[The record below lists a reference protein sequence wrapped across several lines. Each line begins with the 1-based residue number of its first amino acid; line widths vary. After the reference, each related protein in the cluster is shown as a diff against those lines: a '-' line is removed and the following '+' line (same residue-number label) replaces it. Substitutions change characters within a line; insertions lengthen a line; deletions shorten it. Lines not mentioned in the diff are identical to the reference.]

1 MTFLPVSTRKRYC
14 IMYEVYAGLLK
25 EDIQLTIDGQRVSC
39 PPESSILE
47 AARLNNIEIPTLCYL
62 KGLTATGACGIC
74 AVEIIEDGKPV
85 IRRACR
91 YRAKDG
97 MVVRTVTPEV
107 LAYRRE
113 RLNEILEKHPNDC
126 LTCAKTGGNCQL
138 QLVSQLLNVNP
149 CERKIRGKGI
159 DDSSPAMIRDLDKC
173 IACGRCVNVCNEVQ
187 HIGIYEMKYDEAT
200 GDKYVDTKKDVKLN
214 ATACINC
221 GQCVK
226 VCPVGALVEKDG
238 IQKTLAALADPNTTV
253 VWQMAPAIQNTLG
266 EEFCMPAGTDVTKKI
281 AAAMHRL
288 GGYAFTTDF
297 TADLT
302 IMEEGTEFIG
312 RVTNGGVLP
321 MMTSCCPGWIKHI
334 EYNYPDQL
342 DHLSSCKSPQQ
353 MFGALV
359 KNYLPEK
366 IGVKKENIFH
376 VSIMPCVA
384 KKFESGRDEMAGDVD
399 VVLTTREMAK
409 LLRLKGI
416 NLASLPDEEFDDFMG
431 EGTGAARIFGTTG
444 GVMEAALRTVVWKL
458 TGGEVDQLDYHAA
471 RGYRGVKEASVFIGD
486 LEVKVAIVNGIGNV
500 WPVMEDIRKGES
512 PYHFIEVMACPGG
525 CLNGGGAPLVKDPAQ
540 VAERMKKM
548 YQSDADNKVRRSH
561 ENTQVQALYEEYLH
575 EPCGHTSHH
584 LLHTHYV
591 DRSGE
596 VK

>member
-1 MTFLPVSTRKRYC
+1 
-14 IMYEVYAGLLK
+14 
-25 EDIQLTIDGQRVSC
+25 
-39 PPESSILE
+39 
-47 AARLNNIEIPTLCYL
+47 
-62 KGLTATGACGIC
+62 
-74 AVEIIEDGKPV
+74 
-85 IRRACR
+85 
-91 YRAKDG
+91 
-97 MVVRTVTPEV
+97 
-107 LAYRRE
+107 
-113 RLNEILEKHPNDC
+113 
-126 LTCAKTGGNCQL
+126 
-138 QLVSQLLNVNP
+138 
-149 CERKIRGKGI
+149 
-159 DDSSPAMIRDLDKC
+159 
-173 IACGRCVNVCNEVQ
+173 
-187 HIGIYEMKYDEAT
+187 
-200 GDKYVDTKKDVKLN
+200 
-214 ATACINC
+214 
-221 GQCVK
+221 
-226 VCPVGALVEKDG
+226 
-238 IQKTLAALADPNTTV
+238 
-253 VWQMAPAIQNTLG
+253 
-266 EEFCMPAGTDVTKKI
+266 MPAGTDVTKKI

-321 MMTSCCPGWIKHI
+321 MMTSCCPGWIKHM
-334 EYNYPDQL
+334 EFNYPDQL

-359 KNYLPEK
+359 KNFLPEK

-384 KKFESGRDEMAGDVD
+384 KKFEHVREEMAGDVD

-458 TGGEVDQLDYHAA
+458 TGGEVDTIDYHVA

-500 WPVMEDIRKGES
+500 WPIMEDIRKGEC

-525 CLNGGGAPLVKDPAQ
+525 CLNGGGAPLVRDPAE

-561 ENTQVQALYEEYLH
+561 ENLQVQKLYEEFLH
-575 EPCGHTSHH
+575 EPCGHVSHH

>member
-1 MTFLPVSTRKRYC
+1 
-14 IMYEVYAGLLK
+14 MYEVYGGVLSEEIRL
-25 EDIQLTIDGQRVSC
+25 IIDGKKVVC
-39 PPESSILE
+39 PPNSSILE
-47 AARLNNIEIPTLCYL
+47 AAKSAGIEIPTLCYL
-62 KGLTATGACGIC
+62 KGLTPTGACGVC
-74 AVEIIEDGKPV
+74 AVEIEREGGNV

-97 MVVRTVTPEV
+97 MVIHTNTPAVR
-107 LAYRRE
+107 AYREERIRE
-113 RLNEILEKHPNDC
+113 IIEKHPNDC
-126 LTCAKTGGNCQL
+126 LTCKKTNGHCQL
-138 QLVSQLLNVNP
+138 QEVTHLFGINPEVRNVP
-149 CERKIRGKGI
+149 SRGL
-159 DDSSPAMIRDLDKC
+159 DDSSPAMVRDMDKC
-173 IACGRCVNVCNEVQ
+173 IACGRCVTVCNEVQ
-187 HIGIYEMKYDEAT
+187 KIGIYEMKYDDAT
-200 GDKYVDTKKDVKLN
+200 GDRYVNTKKGVGLS

-226 VCPVGALVEKDG
+226 VCPVAALSEKDSV
-238 IQKTLAALADPNTTV
+238 QKAIAAIDDPETTV

-266 EEFCMPAGTDVTKKI
+266 EEFSLPAGTDVTGKI
-281 AAAMHRL
+281 AAAMKRL
-288 GGYAFTTDF
+288 GGYAYTTDF
-297 TADLT
+297 SADLT

-321 MMTSCCPGWIKHI
+321 MMTSCCPGWIKYI

-359 KNYLPEK
+359 KNYLPGK
-366 IGVKKENIFH
+366 IGVPAEKICQI
-376 VSIMPCVA
+376 SIMPCVA
-384 KKFESGRDEMAGDVD
+384 KKYEHNRPEMESENGRDVD
-399 VVLTTREMAK
+399 IVLTTREAAK
-409 LLRLKGI
+409 LFKLRGI
-416 NLASLPDEEFDDFMG
+416 DLANIEPESFDNFMG

-458 TGGEVDQLDYHAA
+458 TGGEVDQIDYTVA
-471 RGYRGVKEASVFIGD
+471 RGYRGVKEASLWIGD

-500 WPVMEDIRKGES
+500 KPVMDDVRAGKS

-525 CLNGGGAPLVKDPAQ
+525 CLNGGGAPILKEPAK
-540 VAERMKKM
+540 VAERMDKM
-548 YQSDADNKVRRSH
+548 YESDAKNPTRRSH
-561 ENTQVQALYEEYLH
+561 ENVQVQELYKEYLK
-575 EPCGHTSHH
+575 EPCGHISHH

>member
-1 MTFLPVSTRKRYC
+1 
-14 IMYEVYAGLLK
+14 MYEVYAGFLK
-25 EDIQLTIDGQRVSC
+25 EDIQLTIDGQRVFC

-113 RLNEILEKHPNDC
+113 RLQEILEKHPNDC

-138 QLVSQLLNVNP
+138 QIVSQLLEVNP
-149 CERKIRGKGI
+149 LERKIRGKGI

-187 HIGIYEMKYDEAT
+187 HIGIYEMKYSEAT

-226 VCPVGALVEKDG
+226 VCPVGALTEKDG
-238 IQKTLAALADPNTTV
+238 IHKTLAALRNPNVTV

-302 IMEEGTEFIG
+302 IMEEGTEFIS

-321 MMTSCCPGWIKHI
+321 MMTSCCPGWIKHM

-342 DHLSSCKSPQQ
+342 EHLSSCKSPQQ

-366 IGVKKENIFH
+366 IGVPKENIFH

-384 KKFESGRDEMAGDVD
+384 KKYEADREEMAGDVD

-458 TGGEVDQLDYHAA
+458 TGGQVDQLDYHAV
-471 RGYRGVKEASVFIGD
+471 RGYRGVKEASVYIGD

-500 WPVMEDIRKGES
+500 WPIMEDIRKGES

-525 CLNGGGAPLVKDPAQ
+525 CLNGGGAPLVRDPGQ
-540 VAERMKKM
+540 VAERMWKM
-548 YQSDADNKVRRSH
+548 YKSDANNPVRRSH
-561 ENTQVQALYEEYLH
+561 ENTQVQALYEEYLK

-591 DRSGE
+591 DRSGDVE
-596 VK
+596 

>member
-1 MTFLPVSTRKRYC
+1 
-14 IMYEVYAGLLK
+14 MYEVYAGLLK

-107 LAYRRE
+107 IAYRRE
-113 RLNEILEKHPNDC
+113 RLTEILEKHPNDC

-187 HIGIYEMKYDEAT
+187 HIGIYEMKYNEAT

-226 VCPVGALVEKDG
+226 VCPVGALTEKDG
-238 IQKTLAALADPNTTV
+238 IQKTLAALADPDTTV

-266 EEFCMPAGTDVTKKI
+266 EEFYMPAGTDVTKKI

-297 TADLT
+297 SADLT
-302 IMEEGTEFIG
+302 IMEEGTEFIS

-321 MMTSCCPGWIKHI
+321 MMTSCCPGWIKHM
-334 EYNYPDQL
+334 EFNYPDQL
-342 DHLSSCKSPQQ
+342 EHLSSCKSPQQ

-384 KKFESGRDEMAGDVD
+384 KKFEHNREEMAGDVD

-458 TGGEVDQLDYHAA
+458 TGGEVDQLDYHAV

-500 WPVMEDIRKGES
+500 WPIMEDIRKGES

-525 CLNGGGAPLVKDPAQ
+525 CLNGGGAPLVRDPAQ

-548 YQSDADNKVRRSH
+548 YQSDANNKVRRSH
-561 ENTQVQALYEEYLH
+561 ENTQVQKLYEEFLK

>member
-1 MTFLPVSTRKRYC
+1 
-14 IMYEVYAGLLK
+14 MYEVYAGLLK
-25 EDIQLTIDGQRVSC
+25 EDIVLTINGQKVKC
-39 PPESSILE
+39 APESSILE
-47 AARLNNIEIPTLCYL
+47 AARSAGIEIPTLCYL

-74 AVEIIEDGKPV
+74 AVEVEEDGKTV

-97 MVVRTVTPEV
+97 MVVRTHTPAVIAE
-107 LAYRRE
+107 RKE

-138 QLVSQLLNVNP
+138 QIVSQLLDVNP
-149 CERKIRGKGI
+149 AERKIRGKGI

-173 IACGRCVNVCNEVQ
+173 IACGRCVTVCEQVQ
-187 HIGIYEMKYDEAT
+187 KIGIYEMKCNEST
-200 GDKYVDTKKDVKLN
+200 GDRYVDTKKNVKLS

-226 VCPVGALVEKDG
+226 VCPVGALTEKDS
-238 IQKTLAALADPNTTV
+238 IQKAIAALDDPNTTV

-266 EEFCMPAGTDVTKKI
+266 EEFSMAPGTDVTKKI
-281 AAAMHRL
+281 ASAMHRL

-297 TADLT
+297 SADLT
-302 IMEEGTEFIG
+302 IMEEGTEFIS

-366 IGVKKENIFH
+366 IGVKPENICH
-376 VSIMPCVA
+376 ISIMPCVA
-384 KKFESGRDEMAGDVD
+384 KKYERNRPEMDKDVD
-399 VVLTTREMAK
+399 IVLTTREMAK

-416 NLASLPDEEFDDFMG
+416 NLATLPDEEFDSFMG

-458 TGGEVDQLDYHAA
+458 TGGQVDQIDYTAA

-500 WPVMEDIRKGES
+500 KAVMEDVRNGTS

-525 CLNGGGAPLVKDPAQ
+525 CLNGGGAPLVKDPAM

-548 YQSDADNKVRRSH
+548 YKSDADNKIRRSH
-561 ENTQVQALYEEYLH
+561 ENTQVQALYEEYLK

>member
-1 MTFLPVSTRKRYC
+1 
-14 IMYEVYAGLLK
+14 MYEVYAGLLK
-25 EDIQLTIDGQRVSC
+25 EDIQLTIDGQRISC

-74 AVEIIEDGKPV
+74 AVEIIEDGQPV

-97 MVVRTVTPEV
+97 MVVRTHTPEV
-107 LAYRRE
+107 LAYRKE
-113 RLNEILEKHPNDC
+113 RLTEILDKHPNDC

-149 CERKIRGKGI
+149 TERKVRGKGI

-200 GDKYVDTKKDVKLN
+200 GDKWVDTKKNVKLN

-226 VCPVGALVEKDG
+226 VCPVGALTEKDA
-238 IQKTLAALADPNTTV
+238 IQRTLAALDDPETTV

-266 EEFCMPAGTDVTKKI
+266 EEFYMPAGTDVTKKI
-281 AAAMHRL
+281 ASAMHRL

-321 MMTSCCPGWIKHI
+321 MMTSCCPGWIKHM

-384 KKFESGRDEMAGDVD
+384 KKFEMGREEMSGDVD
-399 VVLTTREMAK
+399 AVLTTREMAK

-416 NLASLPDEEFDDFMG
+416 NLASLPDDEFDDFMG

-458 TGGEVDQLDYHAA
+458 TGGEVDTIDYTVA

-500 WPVMEDIRKGES
+500 WPIMEDIRKGEC

-525 CLNGGGAPLVKDPAQ
+525 CLNGGGAPLVRDPAQ

-548 YQSDADNKVRRSH
+548 YQSDANNKVRRSH
-561 ENTQVQALYEEYLH
+561 ENTQVQKLYEEFLH
-575 EPCGHTSHH
+575 EPCGHVSHH

>member
-1 MTFLPVSTRKRYC
+1 MH
-14 IMYEVYAGLLK
+14 EVYAGLLK
-25 EDIQLTIDGQRVSC
+25 EDIVLTIDGQRVTC
-39 PPESSILE
+39 PPESSILD
-47 AARLNNIEIPTLCYL
+47 AARGAGIEIPTLCYL
-62 KGLTATGACGIC
+62 KGLTATGACGMC
-74 AVEIIEDGKPV
+74 AVELIEDGEKV

-97 MVVRTVTPEV
+97 MVVRTQTPEV
-107 LAYRRE
+107 IAYRKE
-113 RLNEILEKHPNDC
+113 HLKEILDKHPNDC

-138 QLVSQLLNVNP
+138 QLVSQLLEVNP
-149 CERKIRGKGI
+149 TERKVRGKGI
-159 DDSSPAMIRDLDKC
+159 DDSAPAMVRDLDKC

-187 HIGIYEMKYDEAT
+187 HIGIYEMKYDEKT
-200 GDKYVDTKKDVKLN
+200 GDKYVDTKKNVKLS

-226 VCPVGALVEKDG
+226 VCPVGALTEKDA
-238 IQKTLAALADPNTTV
+238 IHKALAAIDDINTTV

-266 EEFCMPAGTDVTKKI
+266 EEFYMAPGTDVTKKI

-302 IMEEGTEFIG
+302 IMEEGTEFIQ
-312 RVTNGGVLP
+312 RVTEGGVLP
-321 MMTSCCPGWIKHI
+321 MMTSCCPGWIKHM

-359 KNYLPEK
+359 KNYLPAK
-366 IGVKKENIFH
+366 IGVDVKNICH
-376 VSIMPCVA
+376 ISIMPCVA
-384 KKFESGRDEMAGDVD
+384 KKYEHQRDEMGGEYGKDVD
-399 VVLTTREMAK
+399 IVLTTREMAK

-416 NLASLPDEEFDDFMG
+416 NLAALPDDEFDNFMG
-431 EGTGAARIFGTTG
+431 LGTGAARIFGTTG

-458 TGGEVDQLDYHAA
+458 TGGQVDQIEYTAV

-500 WPVMEDIRKGES
+500 WPVMEDVRNGTS

-525 CLNGGGAPLVKDPAQ
+525 CLNGGGAPLVKDPGMVAQ
-540 VAERMKKM
+540 RMDKM
-548 YQSDADNKVRRSH
+548 YKSDEDNKIRRSH
-561 ENTQVQALYEEYLH
+561 ENTEVQQLYEEYLK
-575 EPCGHTSHH
+575 EPCGHLSHH

-596 VK
+596 VQ